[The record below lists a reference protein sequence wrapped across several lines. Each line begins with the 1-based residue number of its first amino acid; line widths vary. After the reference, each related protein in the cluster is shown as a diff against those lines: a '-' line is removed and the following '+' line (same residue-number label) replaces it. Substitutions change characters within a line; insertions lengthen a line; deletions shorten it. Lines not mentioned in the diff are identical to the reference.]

1 MDDPRREGDPTAP
14 RPGTD
19 PVDPAGW
26 LLEHGDA
33 LYRYAASRVGRRE
46 LAEDLVQEALVAALG
61 ARRRFD
67 GRSAVRTWLIAILRR
82 KIADH
87 YRARPPGPPRPN
99 PRPIGARSVS
109 DTSPTP
115 AHWREPVCPLPT
127 PAEAAESRE
136 FREALER
143 CLAALP
149 ESLAVPFAMRELDGL
164 EVAAIAEAL
173 GISRV
178 NLRVRLHRARLVLRD
193 CLTRRRPDDRTES
206 GGGR

>member
-1 MDDPRREGDPTAP
+1 MDDPRREGDPTATG
-14 RPGTD
+14 PGTD

-33 LYRYAASRVGRRE
+33 LYRYAAARVGRRE
-46 LAEDLVQEALVAALG
+46 LAEDLVQEALVAALA

-87 YRARPPGPPRPN
+87 YRRAAPGPAEAESEADRG
-99 PRPIGARSVS
+99 PIRERYFTDAG
-109 DTSPTP
+109 
-115 AHWREPVCPLPT
+115 HWREPVCPLPT

-149 ESLAVPFAMRELDGL
+149 EPLAVPFAMRELDGL

-193 CLTRRRPDDRTES
+193 CLTQRWPDDRTES